1 MTFEQ
6 VRARFPVCE
15 QYAYLNAGTF
25 GPLSHAT
32 LDAIEEEQRR
42 NGVEGRGGA
51 AYFERL
57 LAGRESVRAGLAAQ
71 LGAPPENVAL
81 TASTTD
87 GCGIVLRGLE
97 LDHDDEVVTTDVEH
111 FGLIGPLL
119 ASGAHV
125 RMARIAGRPA
135 EAVLDLIRAE
145 VTPRT
150 RLIALSHVV
159 WLTGRRLPV
168 AELREATG
176 VPVLVD
182 GAQSVGAIPVD
193 ATAVD
198 FYTVSAQKWLCGPDS
213 TGALYVREPE
223 GLVVTAPSY
232 FAQEDY
238 DLREP
243 SYVPRAGAP
252 RFDLGWLATPS
263 LAGLAAALDDLPD
276 WRFDRAADQAARC
289 RELLAEAGFAV
300 VTEPDQAT
308 LVSVRVPGNPADLVA
323 RCHEAGV
330 VLRDM
335 PGTDM
340 VRVSCGY
347 WTADEDLD
355 RLVAA
360 LR

>member
-1 MTFEQ
+1 M
-6 VRARFPVCE
+6 
-15 QYAYLNAGTF
+15 
-25 GPLSHAT
+25 
-32 LDAIEEEQRR
+32 
-42 NGVEGRGGA
+42 GRP
-51 AYFERL
+51 YFEEM
-57 LAGRESVRAGLAAQ
+57 LALRERTRAALARV
-71 LGAPPENVAL
+71 LGVPPENVAL
-81 TASTTD
+81 TTSTTD
-87 GCGIVLRGLE
+87 GCNIVLGGLG
-97 LDHDDEVVTTDVEH
+97 LGPDDEVVTTDVEH

-119 ASGAHV
+119 ASGARV
-125 RMARIAGRPA
+125 RMARISGRPA
-135 EAVLDLIRAE
+135 DAAFDLIRAE

-150 RLIALSHVV
+150 RLVALSHVV
-159 WLTGRRLPV
+159 WLTGRRLPA
-168 AELREATG
+168 AELREAIG
-176 VPVLVD
+176 VPMLVD

-193 ATAVD
+193 ATALD

-223 GLVVTAPSY
+223 ELVVTAPSY
-232 FAQEDY
+232 FAQDDY

-252 RFDLGWLATPS
+252 RFDLGWLPTPS
-263 LAGLAAALDDLPD
+263 LAGLAAALEDLPD
-276 WRFDRAADQAARC
+276 WRFDRAAGQAERC
-289 RELLAEAGFAV
+289 RALLAEAGFEV

-308 LVSVRVPGNPADLVA
+308 LVSVRVPGNPAELVT
-323 RCHEAGV
+323 RCYEAGV

-347 WTADEDLD
+347 WTSDEDLD